1 MSIFTSKT
9 KKGKK
14 AAPAAAS
21 ATPETAMHAG
31 HAMQALRGAFPVQ
44 RPFMSEKAHRG
55 TTRGA
60 YVFIVNPSVNKGEI
74 KCYVENRYKVNVVR
88 VNITNVPP
96 KAKQFHNR
104 TGSVGG
110 RKKATVQLRAGQQID
125 IS

>member
-21 ATPETAMHAG
+21 ATPEAAVHVG
-31 HAMQALRGAFPVQ
+31 HAVQALRGIFPVQ

-55 TTRGA
+55 MARGA
-60 YVFIVNPSVNKGEI
+60 YVFIVNPSVNKGEV
-74 KCYVENRYKVNVVR
+74 KRYVENRYKVNVVR

-96 KAKQFHNR
+96 KTKQFRNR
-104 TGSVGG
+104 SGSVGG
-110 RKKATVQLRAGQQID
+110 RKKATVQLRKGQQID
-125 IS
+125 IT